1 MDVLTGL
8 ILALAMVGQPQWGAA
23 VSGQFGREVQR
34 ISYSP
39 SQPTS
44 AKEWSEIACEV
55 ITDEPDGTHG
65 MGSGTVLRSN
75 EHGEELVLTAKHVV
89 NHQKTPVSVRWKGQR
104 YPARFIAASD
114 IGDVAAIRVNL
125 PGTVKALELA
135 THAPERAT
143 VVGYGRSRRLHQHAI
158 RYIGQVYGDHDDVY
172 GPGGNE
178 GDSGAG
184 VFTPSGQL
192 CGVFVAYETRT
203 HNSIAVSAR
212 TICQFLAPAE
222 QVQAQARGT
231 SGRTSMVVFPFF
243 WFRKQWNGG
252 AGDICQQPAPVR
264 PIQPVVPVQ
273 PVEPIEPPSGEGAVT
288 VGPPGPQGPPGPAGL
303 PGASPDPQAIAQAVI
318 AIIKSDPS
326 FVGKPGPPGPAGA
339 QGPPGPSIP
348 GPAGAQGPPG
358 KDGSISAA
366 DLPVLRMNATDST
379 GKVVSTKDYTPVIDP
394 NSGKLLYN
402 VTMSPNTILT
412 PTP

>member
-23 VSGQFGREVQR
+23 SSGQFGREVQR

-252 AGDICQQPAPVR
+252 AGDICQQPAPIR
-264 PIQPVVPVQ
+264 PVQ
-273 PVEPIEPPSGEGAVT
+273 PVQPMQPPEPIDPPFGEGAAT
-288 VGPPGPQGPPGPAGL
+288 AGPPGPQGPPGPAGPPGQ
-303 PGASPDPQAIAQAVI
+303 PGA
-318 AIIKSDPS
+318 
-326 FVGKPGPPGPAGA
+326 
-339 QGPPGPSIP
+339 
-348 GPAGAQGPPG
+348 PG
-358 KDGSISAA
+358 KDNTADIAA
-366 DLPVLRMNATDST
+366 LVAAQKENADQIQILI
-379 GKVVSTKDYTPVIDP
+379 GE
-394 NSGKLLYN
+394 
-402 VTMSPNTILT
+402 VTQLKNRPAVDLT
-412 PTP
+412 PLQNDITAIKAQLAKGITFVTPNLDGTSSQQTVLLGGTIGMKIPQSAPTQGK